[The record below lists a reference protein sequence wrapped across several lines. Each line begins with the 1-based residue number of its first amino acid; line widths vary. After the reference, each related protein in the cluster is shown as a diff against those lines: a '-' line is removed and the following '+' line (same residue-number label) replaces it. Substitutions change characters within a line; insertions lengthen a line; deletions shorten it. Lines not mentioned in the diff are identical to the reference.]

1 VVILDPPTTLQLAD
15 GNSDLPL
22 LRFLEGS
29 SEPVALT
36 APGIAYAADVIATLE
51 GPQRRQLE
59 NRLREMVEK
68 AAPAYEGGL
77 FAPVPLY
84 HFLEFGRAEARVF
97 SDLRVALD
105 VMGDRMPGALSIQS
119 YTIAN
124 VTDLP
129 IVLLDTQSAR
139 EQLDA
144 LIQAGIHMQTI
155 WIS

>member
-1 VVILDPPTTLQLAD
+1 MVILDPPTTLQLAD

-22 LRFLEGS
+22 LRFLEDS
-29 SEPVALT
+29 REPVALT
-36 APGIAYAADVIATLE
+36 APGIAYAADVIATIE
-51 GPQRRQLE
+51 GPERRQLE
-59 NRLREMVEK
+59 NSLREMVEK
-68 AAPAYEGGL
+68 AAPAQEGGL
-77 FAPVPLY
+77 FASVPLY

-105 VMGDRMPGALSIQS
+105 VMGDRMPGTLSIQS

-144 LIQAGIHMQTI
+144 LSQAGIHMQTI